1 MTKIIVNKK
10 FAEALASLP
19 REVQKK
25 VTRIYG
31 DLAKGNVDSNGSNLE
46 TIQGAA
52 NAAMKSIRVNDKYRI
67 VLHRDTKGNYTFL
80 HIDDHDK
87 AYSWAA
93 RNRFGV
99 NPFTGEVQL
108 YVVDIPE
115 VKEIAKEVTARA
127 TPIVV
132 IGPFAREPKD
142 AELLRLGVPEELIPS
157 IRGLKDDEDILAH
170 EKDYPQ
176 GVFDALLLL
185 FDGKSVEEVVSE
197 LGLNNAGA
205 NEDDVAS
212 AVEQSGVSQTTFAFA
227 SSEEEL
233 NRIRD
238 AAKMA
243 AWRVFLHSTQ
253 RKHVVRHQNGPY
265 KLLGGA
271 GTGKT
276 VVAMHRV
283 KYLLEKVYVKTDER
297 ILFTTFTK
305 NLAEDIDGLLRTICT
320 EEQMA
325 RVDVVNLDAWAMQYL
340 RGHRID
346 VDVLTEEARKEM
358 IEKAILEVAPEKVR
372 TAAFYLRERES
383 VVLANEID
391 SFSGYVR
398 VSRAG
403 SGVRLSAK
411 DKKDVWE
418 VLETYRRKL
427 ADRHLMDREEIV
439 LLAVNLMRKSG
450 KNPYVS
456 VVVDEAQDFS
466 ATAMKLVAIL
476 SGNSAETV
484 RPDSLLIVGDAH
496 QRIYPRKTVLSRC
509 GIKVQGRSGKLLL
522 NYRTTEMIRRRA
534 VAMLTGVSV
543 DDLDGA
549 TDDNKG
555 FKSMVVGVPPKEFRF
570 RGFEDEMDAI
580 VEQLKTWKTCD
591 VRDFSDYAVL
601 VRTNSDVDSVA
612 AAIEARGLAVR
623 KVSTSA
629 KTKGREDGAVRVATM
644 HRAKGLEFVGVV
656 VAELN
661 NGKWPLRPK
670 DYDELDSVSKKEVD
684 DGERSLLY
692 VAITRAMKHAMITG
706 VGDAPSELDTRTCL

>member
-10 FAEALASLP
+10 FAEELSGLP

-31 DLAKGNVDSNGSNLE
+31 DLAKGKEDSNGNNLE

-52 NAAMKSIRVNDKYRI
+52 NSSMKSIRVNDKYRI
-67 VLHRDTKGNYTFL
+67 VVHRDAKGTYTFL

-87 AYSWAA
+87 AYAWAA
-93 RNRFGV
+93 RNRFGI

-115 VKEIAKEVTARA
+115 VKAEVEIKAEVPKAI
-127 TPIVV
+127 P
-132 IGPFAREPKD
+132 GPFTSQPSD
-142 AELLRLGVPEELIPS
+142 ADLLRLGVPAEIIPS
-157 IRGLKDDEDILAH
+157 IRLLKDDEDVLKH
-170 EKDYPQ
+170 EKDFPQ

-185 FDGKSVEEVVSE
+185 FDGKTPDEVITE
-197 LGLNNAGA
+197 LGLNKGGQI
-205 NEDDVAS
+205 NENDIAS

-253 RKHVVRHQNGPY
+253 RKHVVRQQNGPC

-283 KYLLEKVYVKTDER
+283 KYLLENVYIKPDER

-305 NLAEDIDGLLRTICT
+305 NLAEDIDGLLRTICS
-320 EEQMA
+320 EDQMH
-325 RVDVVNLDAWAMQYL
+325 RVDVINLDAWAMQYL
-340 RGHRID
+340 RGQKID
-346 VDVLTEEARKEM
+346 VEVLSDEVRKEL
-358 IEKAILEVAPEKVR
+358 IEKAITEAAPEKVR

-391 SFSGYVR
+391 SFAGYVR

-418 VLETYRRKL
+418 VLETYRRLL
-427 ADRHLMDREEIV
+427 ADKHLMDREEII
-439 LLAVNLMRKSG
+439 LLAVNLMRNGGGKS
-450 KNPYVS
+450 PYVS

-466 ATAMKLVAIL
+466 ATAMKLVALL
-476 SGNSAETV
+476 SGNSAESV
-484 RPDSLLIVGDAH
+484 RPNSLLIVGDAH

-509 GIKVQGRSGKLLL
+509 GIKVQGRSDKLRL
-522 NYRTTEMIRRRA
+522 NYRTTEKIRCRA
-534 VAMLTGVSV
+534 VAMLEGVSV

-549 TDDNKG
+549 ADDNKG
-555 FKSMVVGVPPKEFRF
+555 FRSMVVGVPPKEVRF
-570 RGFEDEMDAI
+570 RGFEKEMDA
-580 VEQLKTWKTCD
+580 VVDQLKEWKEAD
-591 VRDFSDYAVL
+591 GRDFSDYAIL
-601 VRTNSDVDSVA
+601 ARTNKDVESIMA
-612 AAIEARGLAVR
+612 ALESRGLNTR
-623 KVSTSA
+623 RVSTST
-629 KTKGREDGAVRVATM
+629 KTKGREDGAIRVATM

-661 NGKWPLRPK
+661 DGKWPLRPK
-670 DYDELDSVSKKEVD
+670 DYDELDPVSKKESD

-692 VAITRAMKHAMITG
+692 VAITRAMKHAMIVG
-706 VGDAPSELDTRTCL
+706 VGPAPKEFGM

>member
-10 FAEALASLP
+10 FAEELSGLP

-31 DLAKGNVDSNGSNLE
+31 DLAKGNDASNGANLE
-46 TIQGAA
+46 TIQCAA
-52 NAAMKSIRVNDKYRI
+52 SSSMKSMRVNDKYRI
-67 VLHRDTKGNYTFL
+67 VVHRDAKGTYTFL

-87 AYSWAA
+87 AYAWAA
-93 RNRFGV
+93 RNRFGI

-115 VKEIAKEVTARA
+115 VKDVTASKRPPDEA
-127 TPIVV
+127 ST
-132 IGPFAREPKD
+132 GPFSMHPNEAD
-142 AELLRLGVPEELIPS
+142 LLRLGVPTELIPT
-157 IRGLKDDEDILAH
+157 IRTLRDDEDILIH
-170 EKDYPQ
+170 EKEIPQ

-185 FDGKSVEEVVSE
+185 YDGKTPDEVVAE
-197 LGLNNAGA
+197 LGLNKGGEV
-205 NEDDVAS
+205 NENDVAA
-212 AVEQSGVSQTTFAFA
+212 AVEKSDISQATFAFA

-253 RKHVVRHQNGPY
+253 RKHVVRQQNGPC

-283 KYLLEKVYVKTDER
+283 KHLLEKVYVREDER

-305 NLAEDIDGLLRTICT
+305 NLAEDIESLLGTICS
-320 EEQMA
+320 EEQMK

-340 RGHRID
+340 RGQKID
-346 VDVLTEEARKEM
+346 VEVLSDDARKEL
-358 IEKAILEVAPEKVR
+358 IEKAIADAAPEKVR
-372 TAAFYLRERES
+372 TAAFYLREREA

-391 SFSGYVR
+391 SFASYVR

-411 DKKDVWE
+411 EKKDVWE
-418 VLETYRRKL
+418 VLETYQ
-427 ADRHLMDREEIV
+427 RHLSSKRMMDREEVI
-439 LLAVNLMRKSG
+439 LLAVNLMRKGGGRS
-450 KNPYVS
+450 PYAS

-466 ATAMKLVAIL
+466 ATSMKLVALL
-476 SGNSAETV
+476 SGNSAEAV
-484 RPDSLLIVGDAH
+484 RANSLFIVGDAH

-509 GIKVQGRSGKLLL
+509 GIRVQGRSDKLRL
-522 NYRTTEMIRRRA
+522 NYRTTEKIRRRA
-534 VAMLTGVSV
+534 VAMLEGVAV

-549 TDDNKG
+549 SDDNKG
-555 FKSMVVGVPPKEFRF
+555 FLSMVVGIPPKEVRF
-570 RGFEDEMDAI
+570 KSFEKEMDAI
-580 VEQLKTWKTCD
+580 VEQIKTWKD
-591 VRDFSDYAVL
+591 ADARDASDYAIL
-601 VRTNSDVDSVA
+601 VRTNKDVESVVA
-612 AAIEARGLAVR
+612 ACESRGVASR
-623 KVSTSA
+623 KVSTTTR
-629 KTKGREDGAVRVATM
+629 TKGREDGAVRVATM
-644 HRAKGLEFVGVV
+644 HRAKGLEFAGVV
-656 VAELN
+656 IAEVN
-661 NGKWPLRPK
+661 EGNWPLRTK
-670 DYDELDSVSKKEVD
+670 DYDEMDPVSKKESD

-692 VAITRAMKHAMITG
+692 VAITRAMKHAMIAG
-706 VGDAPSELDTRTCL
+706 VGSTPKELGV

>member
-10 FAEALASLP
+10 FAESLSSLP

-31 DLAKGNVDSNGSNLE
+31 DLAKGNEGSNGSNLE

-52 NAAMKSIRVNDKYRI
+52 NSSMKSIRVNDKYRI
-67 VLHRDTKGNYTFL
+67 VVHRDAKGTYTFL

-87 AYSWAA
+87 AYAWAA

-115 VKEIAKEVTARA
+115 IKADTSQAVAIPVSIIEK
-127 TPIVV
+127 
-132 IGPFAREPKD
+132 GPFAENPCD
-142 AELLRLGVPEELIPS
+142 ADLLRLGVPTELIPS
-157 IRGLKDDEDILAH
+157 IRVLKNDEDLLSH
-170 EKDYPQ
+170 EKVYPQ

-185 FDGKSVEEVVSE
+185 FDGKTTDEVIVE
-197 LGLNNAGA
+197 LGLNKGSDVS
-205 NEDDVAS
+205 EDDVAS
-212 AVEQSGVSQTTFAFA
+212 AVEKSDVSQTTFVFA

-276 VVAMHRV
+276 VVAMHRI
-283 KYLLEKVYVKTDER
+283 KHLLEKVYVKDDER

-305 NLAEDIDGLLRTICT
+305 NLAEDIDGLLRTICSD
-320 EEQMA
+320 EAMS

-340 RGHRID
+340 RTQRID
-346 VDVLTEEARKEM
+346 VNVLTEEVRNEL
-358 IEKAILEVAPEKVR
+358 IEKAIRAAAPEKDR

-383 VVLANEID
+383 IVLANEID
-391 SFSGYVR
+391 SFAGYVR

-418 VLETYRRKL
+418 VLETYRRML
-427 ADRHLMDREEIV
+427 ADKNLMDREEII
-439 LLAVNLMRKSG
+439 LLAVNMMRKGRKS
-450 KNPYVS
+450 PYVS

-466 ATAMKLVAIL
+466 ATAMKLVALL
-476 SGNSAETV
+476 SGNSVDEV
-484 RPDSLLIVGDAH
+484 RPNSLFIVGDAH
-496 QRIYPRKTVLSRC
+496 QRIYPRKTILSRC
-509 GIKVQGRSGKLLL
+509 GIKVQGRSGKLRL
-522 NYRTTEMIRRRA
+522 NYRTTEKIRLRA
-534 VAMLTGVSV
+534 VAMLEGVSV

-549 TDDNKG
+549 SDDNKG
-555 FKSMVVGVPPKEFRF
+555 FKSMVVGMAPKELRF
-570 RGFEDEMDAI
+570 KSFEEEMDAI
-580 VEQLKTWKTCD
+580 VSELKEWQSSD
-591 VRDFSDYAVL
+591 HRDFSDYAVL
-601 VRTNSDVDSVA
+601 ARTNKDVDSIVA
-612 AAIEARGLAVR
+612 ALETRGLSAR
-623 KVSTSA
+623 KVSTSV
-629 KTKGREDGAVRVATM
+629 KTKGREDGSVRVATM

-661 NGKWPLRPK
+661 IGKWPLRPK
-670 DYDELDSVSKKEVD
+670 DYEESDPVSKKESD

-692 VAITRAMKHAMITG
+692 VALTRAMKHAMITG
-706 VGDAPSELDTRTCL
+706 VGDAPDCLMR